1 MISEARRRRTVGE
14 KNSLVVAHLRVGEAG
29 SLRELASALTS
40 SSEREALR
48 RRAWAI
54 LLPVHALLLR
64 RLADD
69 TLLPGTIKEEEVTYL
84 ARSQAFV
91 LKAMDKPVPSEAVL
105 QHLGAM
111 LGYTTLLKA
120 VFHTLALLMDGGTRI
135 TAATGECAQ
144 LCFDGVGRHP
154 TNGNDAEQDRG

>member
-64 RLADD
+64 RLADN
-69 TLLPGTIKEEEVTYL
+69 TLLPGTNTEEEVTYY
-84 ARSQAFV
+84 AGSQAFAQ
-91 LKAMDKPVPSEAVL
+91 KAHGTPGGDLNNVRTVP
-105 QHLGAM
+105 
-111 LGYTTLLKA
+111 
-120 VFHTLALLMDGGTRI
+120 
-135 TAATGECAQ
+135 
-144 LCFDGVGRHP
+144 P
-154 TNGNDAEQDRG
+154 